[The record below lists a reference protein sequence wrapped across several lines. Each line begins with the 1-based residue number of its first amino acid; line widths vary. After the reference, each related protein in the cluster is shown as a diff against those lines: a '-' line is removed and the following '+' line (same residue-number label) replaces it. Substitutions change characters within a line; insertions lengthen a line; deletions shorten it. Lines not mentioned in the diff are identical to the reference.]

1 MEVTE
6 SSVLLLP
13 FTASS
18 VGVARRHLVS
28 DLIEA
33 GVRAP
38 AVTDAALVISELLSN
53 ALQHA
58 GPLPGSSIR
67 VAWDLD
73 GDSVRVSV
81 SDGGGPTQPEPGQPT
96 LTTTG
101 GRGLRIVARLSR
113 RWGTLCDDDGTTVW
127 AEVLVMPL
135 ESVAV
140 PAAAAE
146 SGGLADEPRP
156 RSGNSKLALNLAT
169 WLPGARHGK
178 VRLVELNVSS
188 RFHDDHTIV
197 TICGEIDLYTAPRLH
212 SELAGLLAED
222 MPARVVIDMSGVEFC
237 DSTGMNVLLSCL
249 RQARERG
256 GELEIAAPKP
266 AVRKILQVTGL
277 DSVFTLVEDTD
288 PRGPLG
294 LSRPKPAVPQ

>member
-6 SSVLLLP
+6 SSALLLP

-28 DLIEA
+28 DLIA
-33 GVRAP
+33 ADVCAS
-38 AVTDAALVISELLSN
+38 AVTDAALVLSELLSN
-53 ALQHA
+53 ALRHG
-58 GPLPGSSIR
+58 GPLPGSGIR

-73 GDSVRVSV
+73 TDTVRVSV
-81 SDGGGPTQPEPGQPT
+81 SDGGGATRPELGEPTA
-96 LTTTG
+96 TTTG

-113 RWGTLCDDDGTTVW
+113 RWGTLCDDEGTTVW

-135 ESVAV
+135 PTVAV
-140 PAAAAE
+140 PAAAVE
-146 SGGLADEPRP
+146 SGLTGQIRA
-156 RSGNSKLALNLAT
+156 RSGNSQLALNIAT
-169 WLPGARHGK
+169 WLPDPWHGK
-178 VRLVELNVSS
+178 VPLVELNVSS
-188 RFHDDHTIV
+188 RLHDDHTIV

-212 SELAGLLAED
+212 GELAGLLAD
-222 MPARVVIDMSGVEFC
+222 GMPARVVIDMSGVEFC

-249 RQARERG
+249 RRARERG

-277 DSVFTLVEDTD
+277 DSVFTLVEVAD
-288 PRGPLG
+288 PRGI
-294 LSRPKPAVPQ
+294 SRPKPTVPQ

>member
-6 SSVLLLP
+6 SSALLLP

-38 AVTDAALVISELLSN
+38 AVTDAALVVSELLSN
-53 ALQHA
+53 ALRHA
-58 GPLPGSSIR
+58 VPLPGSAIR

-73 GDSVRVSV
+73 SDSVRVSV
-81 SDGGGPTQPEPGQPT
+81 SDGGGSTRPELGAPTP
-96 LTTTG
+96 TTTG

-113 RWGTLCDDDGTTVW
+113 RWGTLCDDEGTTVW

-135 ESVAV
+135 ETVAV

-146 SGGLADEPRP
+146 SGLTHRVRP
-156 RSGNSKLALNLAT
+156 SSGNSQLALNVVT
-169 WLPGARHGK
+169 WLPHARHGK

-197 TICGEIDLYTAPRLH
+197 TISGEIDLYTAPRLH
-212 SELAGLLAED
+212 SELAGLLAEG

-249 RQARERG
+249 RRARERG

-277 DSVFTLVEDTD
+277 DSVFTLIEDTD
-288 PRGPLG
+288 PRRSKQDVSGGPLT
-294 LSRPKPAVPQ
+294 

>member
-6 SSVLLLP
+6 SSALLLP

-33 GVRAP
+33 GVCAT
-38 AVTDAALVISELLSN
+38 AVTDAALVISELLGN
-53 ALQHA
+53 ALRHA
-58 GPLPGSSIR
+58 QPLPGAGIR
-67 VAWDLD
+67 AAWDLD
-73 GDSVRVSV
+73 TDSVRVAV
-81 SDGGGPTQPEPGQPT
+81 SDGGGSTRPELGEPTPA
-96 LTTTG
+96 TTG
-101 GRGLRIVARLSR
+101 GRGLWIVARLSR
-113 RWGTLCDDDGTTVW
+113 RWGTLSDEEGTTVW

-135 ESVAV
+135 EAVAV

-146 SGGLADEPRP
+146 GGLADRGRP
-156 RSGNSKLALNLAT
+156 RSGNSKVALNVAT
-169 WLPGARHGK
+169 WLPDPRHGK

-212 SELAGLLAED
+212 SELAGLLAD
-222 MPARVVIDMSGVEFC
+222 GMPARVVIDMSGVEFC

-249 RQARERG
+249 RRARERG

-277 DSVFTLVEDTD
+277 DSVFTLVEDAD
-288 PRGPLG
+288 LRG